1 MEQEFNSLDAQRE
14 ACEAYIRSQR
24 HEGWTLLPAR
34 YDDGGLSGGSLN
46 RPALQRLLADIAS
59 GRVDLVVV
67 YKVDRLTRSLSDFAK
82 TVEVFDAHGASF
94 VSVTQH
100 FNTTTSMGRLTL
112 NMLLSFAQFGREVT
126 GERISDKI
134 AASKRKGMWMGGS
147 VPLGYE
153 VRERKLVVHP
163 AQAEIVLRIYQA
175 YLDLGTVRLVQQHLA
190 ADRLT
195 GKDGRPF
202 GRGALFHLL
211 KNRIYRGEISHRGN
225 VYAGEHAGIVD
236 GELWE
241 AVQQGLATA
250 RSDRR
255 SGGTASHPAYWPGCS
270 RIRRA
275 RP

>member
-1 MEQEFNSLDAQRE
+1 
-14 ACEAYIRSQR
+14 
-24 HEGWTLLPAR
+24 
-34 YDDGGLSGGSLN
+34 
-46 RPALQRLLADIAS
+46 
-59 GRVDLVVV
+59 VVV

-112 NMLLSFAQFGREVT
+112 NMLLSFAQFEREVT